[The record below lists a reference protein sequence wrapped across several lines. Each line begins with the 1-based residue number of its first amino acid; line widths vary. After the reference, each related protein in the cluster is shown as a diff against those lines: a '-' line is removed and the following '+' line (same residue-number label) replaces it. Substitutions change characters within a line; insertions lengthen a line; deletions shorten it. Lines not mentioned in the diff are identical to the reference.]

1 MKIVAV
7 VLSGGTGSRLW
18 PLSRESS
25 PKQFLPLAAS
35 NQSLLQET
43 LTRLEGI
50 VTEKPIIVCN
60 AEHRFIVAE
69 QMRAIQVQDPQIILE
84 PQGKN
89 TAPAVAV
96 AALHA
101 LQKEDAI
108 LLVLPA
114 DHRIGKTAN
123 FHEAIALAAEY
134 ARLDHLVTFGITADK
149 PETGYGY
156 IKAGVELA
164 QNGVFK
170 VEKFIEKPTKEK
182 AEEYLSAGNYF
193 WNSGMFVF
201 KASRYLEELAK
212 FAPDMLDA
220 VKRAYLDEKQDEDFI
235 RLNTETFSQC
245 PADSIDY
252 AVMEHTESAV
262 VIPTNCQWNDIGS
275 WSALWESETQDLEG
289 NVTIGDVI
297 LSDVKNS
304 YLRAEDRMLVGVGLE
319 DIVVVETPDAILVT
333 HKNKS
338 QQVKK
343 IVEHLNQHKRTEAHS
358 HKRVYRPWGSY
369 ETLVEGT
376 KYKVKRITVNPGA
389 SLSLQSHHHRSE
401 HWVVVTGVA
410 EVTNGENVFTLKH
423 DESTYIPA
431 QTKHRLRN
439 PGNIL
444 LELIEVQ
451 SGEYLGEDDIIR
463 YEDIYGRAKAVESV
477 VG

>member
-7 VLSGGTGSRLW
+7 ILSGGTGSRLW
-18 PLSRESS
+18 PLSRELT

-43 LTRLEGI
+43 LTRLEGV

-60 AEHRFIVAE
+60 NEHRFIVAE
-69 QMRAIQVQDPQIILE
+69 QMREIRVQDPQIILE

-101 LQKEDAI
+101 LQHEDAI

-114 DHRIGKTAN
+114 DHRIGNAAN
-123 FHEAIALAAEY
+123 FHQAIAVAAEY
-134 ARLDHLVTFGITADK
+134 ARLDHLVTFGVTADK

-156 IKAGVELA
+156 IKAGAELA
-164 QNGVFK
+164 QNRVFK

-182 AEEYLSAGNYF
+182 AEEYLSTGNYF

-220 VKRAYLDEKQDEDFI
+220 VKRAYLDEKQDLDFI
-235 RLNTETFSQC
+235 RLNPETFSQC

-262 VIPTNCQWNDIGS
+262 VIPISCQWNDIGS
-275 WSALWESETQDLEG
+275 WSALWESEAQDFEG

-319 DIVVVETPDAILVT
+319 DMVVVETPDAILVT

-343 IVEHLNQHKRTEAHS
+343 IVEQLKQHKRTEAHS

-369 ETLVEGT
+369 ETLVEGK

-463 YEDIYGRAKAVESV
+463 YEDIYGRVKAAESV

>member
-1 MKIVAV
+1 MKIIAV

-18 PLSRESS
+18 PLSRELS
-25 PKQFLPLAAS
+25 PKQFLPLTAS
-35 NQSLLQET
+35 NKSLLQET
-43 LTRLEGI
+43 LLRLNGV

-60 AEHRFIVAE
+60 VEHRFIVAE
-69 QMRAIQVQDPQIILE
+69 QMRAIDVDNAQIILE
-84 PQGKN
+84 PVGKN

-96 AALHA
+96 AALQA
-101 LQKEDAI
+101 LQSEEDAI

-114 DHRIGKTAN
+114 DHRIGNSKN
-123 FHEAIALAAEY
+123 FHEAIQIAAEY
-134 ARLDHLVTFGITADK
+134 ASLDHLVTFGITADK

-156 IKAGVELA
+156 IKAGESLA
-164 QNGVFK
+164 LNQVFK
-170 VEKFIEKPTKEK
+170 VDKFIEKPNKET
-182 AEEYLSAGNYF
+182 AEEYLRAGNYY

-212 FAPDMLDA
+212 FAPDMLAA
-220 VKRAYLDEKQDEDFI
+220 VKRAYSDEKKDSDFI
-235 RLNTETFSQC
+235 RLNPETFSQC

-252 AVMEHTESAV
+252 AVMEHTQSAV
-262 VIPTNCQWNDIGS
+262 VIPVSCQWSDIGS
-275 WSALWESETQDLEG
+275 WSALWESEKQDGDG
-289 NVTIGDVI
+289 NVSFGDVI

-319 DIVVVETPDAILVT
+319 DIIVVETPDAILVS
-333 HKNKS
+333 HKDKS

-343 IVEHLNQHKRTEAHS
+343 IVDHLNQHKRQEAHS

-369 ETLVEGT
+369 ETLAEGPR
-376 KYKVKRITVNPGA
+376 YKVKRIVVNPGA

-410 EVTNGENVFTLKH
+410 EVTNGEKVFTLQH

-431 QTKHRLRN
+431 ETKHRLRN
-439 PGNIL
+439 PGNIM

-451 SGEYLGEDDIIR
+451 SGEYLGEDDIVR
-463 YEDIYGRAKAVESV
+463 YEDNYGRAENAALV
-477 VG
+477 